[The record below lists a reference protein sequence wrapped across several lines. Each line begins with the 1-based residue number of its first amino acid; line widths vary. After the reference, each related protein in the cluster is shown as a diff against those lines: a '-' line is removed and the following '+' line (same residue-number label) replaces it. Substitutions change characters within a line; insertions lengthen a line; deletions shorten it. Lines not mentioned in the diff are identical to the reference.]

1 MANHVNN
8 IIEIT
13 FPDSQTKN
21 INSILKKLID
31 EYNLVCLYDS
41 HENTIEWHDKHIG
54 AKWTRFNDLPFI
66 DDNSLHV
73 CVESAWSEISPFIDH
88 INYLTDNE
96 CSIRH
101 QFIDECPTFVGSR
114 LYENGEMI
122 DEIYLDNIQELL
134 DEEAKKRSLNEG
146 VEDTEDWRWDW
157 MWDFIYELME
167 HSSSS
172 SSSDLD

>member
-13 FPDSQTKN
+13 FPDSQSNN
-21 INSILKKLID
+21 INSILGKLVKED
-31 EYNLVCLYDS
+31 NLHCLYDS
-41 HENTIEWHDKHIG
+41 YENTIEWYNDHIG
-54 AKWTRFNDLPFI
+54 AKWTRFNDVPYI

-73 CVESAWSEISPFIDH
+73 HIESAWSEISPFIDH

-114 LYENGEMI
+114 LYDNGEII
-122 DEIYLDNIQELL
+122 DEIYLDDIEKLID
-134 DEEAKKRSLNEG
+134 DEANRRSVNEG

-157 MWDFIYELME
+157 MWDFVYESME
-167 HSSSS
+167 HEV
-172 SSSDLD
+172 DAP